1 MCSLKLPES
10 LREPRSE
17 DAVFTAIA
25 DVAER
30 SFFAMVDPC
39 DAGRF
44 AALAA
49 EQAEWL
55 AATVRF
61 DEASCAG
68 AVTVRLP
75 LSLAERLF
83 DAFSGRDASEPA
95 PPADDVRDLVGEFAN
110 MVCGSWLTHAAN
122 HRTFALSKPVVAVRT
137 GDEAAREAQVGVL
150 VAIDDVPC
158 SVDMRS
164 FPVAA
169 MATKA

>member
-10 LREPRSE
+10 LREPAGE

-39 DAGRF
+39 DESRF
-44 AALAA
+44 AELAA

-61 DEASCAG
+61 DEATCAG
-68 AVTVRLP
+68 AVTVRVP
-75 LSLAERLF
+75 LALAERLF
-83 DAFSGRDASEPA
+83 DAFSGRDSSEP
-95 PPADDVRDLVGEFAN
+95 PPAPEDVRDLVGEFAN
-110 MVCGSWLTHAAN
+110 MICGSWLTHAAN
-122 HRTFALSKPVVAVRT
+122 HRTFALGKPEVAVRSAED
-137 GDEAAREAQVGVL
+137 GAREARIGVL
-150 VAIDDVPC
+150 VAIDEVPC
-158 SVDMRS
+158 SVDVRS

-169 MATKA
+169 LTRA

>member
-1 MCSLKLPES
+1 MCSLKLPDS
-10 LREPRSE
+10 LREPGGE

-39 DAGRF
+39 DESRF
-44 AALAA
+44 AEMALDHP
-49 EQAEWL
+49 EWL

-61 DEASCAG
+61 DESSCAG
-68 AVTVRLP
+68 AVTVRVP

-110 MVCGSWLTHAAN
+110 MICGSWLTHAAN
-122 HRTFALSKPVVAVRT
+122 HRTFALSKPVVTVRS
-137 GDEAAREAQVGVL
+137 GADGAREAQIGVL

-158 SVDMRS
+158 SVDVRS

-169 MATKA
+169 MAK

>member
-1 MCSLKLPES
+1 MCSLKLPDS
-10 LREPRSE
+10 LREPGGE

-39 DAGRF
+39 DESRF

-49 EQAEWL
+49 EQSEWL
-55 AATVRF
+55 VATVRF

-68 AVTVRLP
+68 AVTCRLP
-75 LSLAERLF
+75 LSLAARLF
-83 DAFSGRDASEPA
+83 DAFSGRDAGA
-95 PPADDVRDLVGEFAN
+95 PPPEPEDVRDLVGEFAN
-110 MVCGSWLTHAAN
+110 MICGSWLTHAAN
-122 HRTFALSKPVVAVRT
+122 HRTFALSQPVVVPRS
-137 GDEAAREAQVGVL
+137 GDEATREAQIGVL

-158 SVDMRS
+158 SVDVRS

-169 MATKA
+169 MATRA

>member
-10 LREPRSE
+10 LRDPSGE

-39 DAGRF
+39 DEGRF
-44 AALAA
+44 VELAA
-49 EQAEWL
+49 EQHDWL

-68 AVTVRLP
+68 AVTVRVPLP
-75 LSLAERLF
+75 LAERLF
-83 DAFSGRDASEPA
+83 DAFSGRDAGDPA
-95 PPADDVRDLVGEFAN
+95 PPAEDVRDLVGEFAN
-110 MVCGSWLTHAAN
+110 MICGSWLTHAAN
-122 HRTFALSKPVVAVRT
+122 HRTFALAKPVVAVRS
-137 GDEAAREAQVGVL
+137 GEEGAREAQTGVL

-158 SVDMRS
+158 SVDVRS

-169 MATKA
+169 MAKA